1 MPPLRHGARQIL
13 IKLKEDTRDIR
24 ENRTDPNLVW
34 DLAQHI
40 DELLEQLEPKLQRAE
55 SDDLGKRV
63 VALEQTIEEIRKDL
77 QQGRI
82 RRVG

>member
-13 IKLKEDTRDIR
+13 IKLKEDTYDIR
-24 ENRTDPNLVW
+24 ENRTDHDLVCQ
-34 DLAQHI
+34 LAYHI
-40 DELLEQLEPKLQRAE
+40 DELLDLLEPKLQRAE

-63 VALEQTIEEIRKDL
+63 AALEQIVEELRKEL
-77 QQGRI
+77 QQSRI